1 MVIEMFDKNL
11 IGKIEKGFLVFI
23 LFWYSALL
31 QYIPIVLFKLDV
43 STLSQSMQVILSA
56 FSSTIVLFLLV
67 FLYRKDL
74 TEDFKKFKNHLMTN
88 IDTGFKCWFIGL
100 LAMMVSNII
109 ISMVFK
115 TGGANNENQV
125 QNMISAL
132 PWLMVINAGIIAPFN
147 EEIVFRKTLK
157 DVFKNKWI
165 FVLLSFLLF
174 GGAHVINSAKTLVDY
189 LYIIPYGALGASF
202 AFAYYKTDTVFTSI
216 SFHMIHNLTLVL
228 ISIFL

>member
-1 MVIEMFDKNL
+1 MTDKNL
-11 IGKIEKGFLVFI
+11 IDKIGKGVLVFLI
-23 LFWYSALL
+23 FWYSALF
-31 QYIPIVLFKLDV
+31 QYIPVILFKLDV

-56 FSSTIVLFLLV
+56 FSSIVVLCIFG

-74 TEDFKKFKNHLMTN
+74 KEDFKEFKNNFMNN

-100 LAMMVSNII
+100 LIMMVSNII
-109 ISMVFK
+109 ISILFK
-115 TGGANNENQV
+115 TGGANNEQQV
-125 QNMISAL
+125 QSMIHAL

-165 FVLLSFLLF
+165 FVFLSFLLF
-174 GGAHVINSAKTLVDY
+174 GGAHVISSATSIADY

-202 AFAYYKTDTVFTSI
+202 ALAYYKTDTVFTSMF
-216 SFHMIHNLTLVL
+216 FHMVHNLTLVL